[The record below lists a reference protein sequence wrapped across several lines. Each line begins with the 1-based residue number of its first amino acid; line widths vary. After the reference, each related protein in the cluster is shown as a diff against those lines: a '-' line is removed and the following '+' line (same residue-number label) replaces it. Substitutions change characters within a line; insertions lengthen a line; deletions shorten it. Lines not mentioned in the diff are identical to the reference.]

1 MSASFIPWSTIL
13 GEILTMNNLRKQ
25 HVIVVD
31 WFVFVR
37 SVWNLWIIFFSTV
50 RLVAPIGEFGV
61 LSLVVMGY
69 LGYA

>member
-1 MSASFIPWSTIL
+1 MSVSFIAWSTIL

-31 WFVFVR
+31 WSVFVR
-37 SVWNLWIIFFSTV
+37 GVWNLWIIFFSTV
-50 RLVAPIGEFGV
+50 RLVAPIGV